1 MKIISL
7 HKQAYETS
15 EWNKQD
21 SFPSPP
27 EKPTF
32 TDTTVQN
39 AIMKIKIKVFQLDE
53 MSCCYREPLV
63 QTIDL

>member
-32 TDTTVQN
+32 TDTNSIERYHENQ
-39 AIMKIKIKVFQLDE
+39 D
-53 MSCCYREPLV
+53 
-63 QTIDL
+63 